1 MLDVLAD
8 FFWSLMEFAWT
19 RRVILLIIVG
29 VVTYFGFWSWGL
41 LAVLGLMFGLP
52 ELIELILPGRSS
64 RR

>member
-41 LAVLGLMFGLP
+41 LAILGLMFGLP
-52 ELIELILPGRSS
+52 ELIELIWPDRSS

>member
-41 LAVLGLMFGLP
+41 LAILGLMFGLP
-52 ELIELILPGRSS
+52 ELIELIWPDRSA